1 MSRQAAIYCRLSQ
14 DRSGEGVV
22 VERQERECRKLAASL
37 GWEVGKVYID
47 NDVSAYGRK
56 PRPNYRRMLEDVRGE
71 QVDAVV
77 AYHSDRLY
85 RHPMDLEE
93 LVSLAEAH
101 SLKIATV
108 QAGDLDLSTSAGRHV
123 ARILGSTA
131 RVEVERLAERTTA
144 GKADAA
150 SRGAW
155 NGGQRIYGYET
166 IKAQHRK
173 ADEPALRVLPH
184 EAQVVQDAAS
194 RVLAGES
201 LRSIARALTK
211 AGETTTTGKAW
222 TGSALRKVLVRPA
235 TAGLRGSA
243 GEVIGKGQWE
253 PLLDEDTWRG
263 VLAIVTDP
271 SRRTTDRY
279 ARTYLGSG
287 LYLCGVCG
295 AEASSTPA
303 PLTGNTTA
311 GGGPGA
317 RRAAYRCRAADRDG
331 VSHVVRDVERLD
343 AFVVDIL
350 VERLSRPDAL
360 EASAPP
366 LVDTTPL
373 HTEAA
378 ALRARLEEAA
388 SGWAA
393 GALTQGQLM
402 RATTELRARLEDVEQ
417 RIGQARQG
425 SALDGL
431 AGTTDVRGTWE
442 AMSLDRRR
450 AVLDLLVVVTVLP
463 REHAGR
469 LPGGAYFDPNAVK
482 IEWKASA

>member
-1 MSRQAAIYCRLSQ
+1 MTETVAVYCRLSQ
-14 DRSGEGVV
+14 DRTGEGMV
-22 VERQERECRKLAASL
+22 VERQERECRALAERL
-37 GWEVGKVYID
+37 GWNVADTYVD
-47 NDVSAYGRK
+47 NDVSAYGRR
-56 PRPNYRRMLEDVRGE
+56 PRPRYRQMLDDVKAGR
-71 QVDAVV
+71 VTAVI

-93 LVSLAEAH
+93 LVGLAEAH

-150 SRGAW
+150 RRGAW

-166 IKAQHRK
+166 VKAEHR
-173 ADEPALRVLPH
+173 APDEPALRVIPA
-184 EAQVVQDAAS
+184 EADVIQQAAR

-201 LRSIARALTK
+201 LRAVARSLNEQGA
-211 AGETTTTGKAW
+211 TTTTGKPW
-222 TGSALRKVLVRPA
+222 TGSALRKVLIRPA

-243 GEVIGKGQWE
+243 GEVIGKGEWE

-263 VLAIVTDP
+263 VVAVLTDP

-295 AEASSTPA
+295 G

-311 GGGPGA
+311 GGGPGN

-331 VSHVVRDVERLD
+331 QSHVVRDVERLD
-343 AFVVDIL
+343 AFVVNVI
-350 VERLSRPDAL
+350 VERLSRLDAL

-366 LVDTTPL
+366 PEDTTPL

-378 ALRARLEEAA
+378 ALRARLDDAA
-388 SGWAA
+388 RGWAA
-393 GALTQGQLM
+393 GALTQAQLLA
-402 RATTELRARLEDVEQ
+402 ATSELRTRLDAVEA
-417 RIGQARQG
+417 RIGQVRQG
-425 SALDGL
+425 GALDGL
-431 AGTTDVRGTWE
+431 TGADDVRAAWE
-442 AMSLDRRR
+442 AMPLDRRR
-450 AVLDLLVVVTVLP
+450 SVVDLLVNVTVLP
-463 REHAGR
+463 REKTGR
-469 LPGGAYFDPNAVK
+469 LRGGTYFDPTKVLITPKGEA
-482 IEWKASA
+482 

>member
-1 MSRQAAIYCRLSQ
+1 M
-14 DRSGEGVV
+14 V
-22 VERQERECRKLAASL
+22 VERQERECRALAERL
-37 GWEVGKVYID
+37 GWQVTETYVD
-47 NDVSAYGRK
+47 NDVSAYGRR
-56 PRPNYRRMLEDVRGE
+56 PRPRYRQMLEDVKAGR
-71 QVDAVV
+71 VSAVI

-93 LVSLAEAH
+93 LVALAEAH

-150 SRGAW
+150 RKGAW

-166 IKAQHRK
+166 VKAEHR
-173 ADEPALRVLPH
+173 APDEPALRVLPH
-184 EAQVVQDAAS
+184 EADVVQEAAR

-201 LRSIARALTK
+201 LRAVARSLNER
-211 AGETTTTGKAW
+211 GETTTTGKAW
-222 TGSALRKVLVRPA
+222 TGSALRKVLLRPA

-263 VLAIVTDP
+263 VVAVLTDP

-295 AEASSTPA
+295 G

-311 GGGPGA
+311 GGGPGN

-331 VSHVVRDVERLD
+331 QSHVVRDVERLD
-343 AFVVDIL
+343 AWVVEVI

-360 EASAPP
+360 EASAPRQE
-366 LVDTTPL
+366 DTAPL
-373 HTEAA
+373 HAEAA
-378 ALRARLEEAA
+378 ALRARLDEAA
-388 SGWAA
+388 RGWAA
-393 GALTQGQLM
+393 GALTQAQLLA
-402 RATTELRARLEDVEQ
+402 ATSELRTRLDAVEA
-417 RIGQARQG
+417 RIGQSRQG
-425 SALDGL
+425 SVLDGL
-431 AGTTDVRGTWE
+431 TGADDVRAAWE
-442 AMSLDRRR
+442 AMPLDRQR
-450 AVLDLLVVVTVLP
+450 AVLDVLMTVTVLP
-463 REHAGR
+463 REKTGR
-469 LPGGAYFDPNAVK
+469 LRGGTYFDPSKVVFTPK
-482 IEWKASA
+482 GAS

>member
-1 MSRQAAIYCRLSQ
+1 MTQRAAIYTRLSQ
-14 DRSGEGVV
+14 DRNGEAIVV
-22 VERQERECRKLAASL
+22 ARQERACRELVERL
-37 GWEVGKVYID
+37 GWDVAEVYED
-47 NDVSAYGRK
+47 NDTSAFGRK
-56 PRPNYRRMLEDVRGE
+56 PRPAYLRMLEDVKAGR
-71 QVDAVV
+71 VTALV

-85 RHPMDLEE
+85 RHPADLEE
-93 LVSLAEAH
+93 LVRLAEAH
-101 SLKIATV
+101 SLQIATA
-108 QAGDLDLSTSAGRHV
+108 QSGDLDLSTSAGRMV

-131 RVEVERLAERTTA
+131 RGEVERLAERTKA

-150 SRGAW
+150 TRGAW
-155 NGGQRIYGYET
+155 NGGQRIYGYRT
-166 IKAQHRK
+166 VKAKDRK
-173 ADEPALRVLPH
+173 PGEPALVVIPH
-184 EAQVVQDAAS
+184 EAEVVRDAAR

-201 LRSIARALTK
+201 LRSIARALDE
-211 AGETTTTGKAW
+211 AGAVTTTGKPW
-222 TGSALRKVLVRPA
+222 TGPTLRKVLLRPA

-263 VLAIVTDP
+263 VVAILSDA

-295 AEASSTPA
+295 G

-317 RRAAYRCRAADRDG
+317 RRAAYRCRIADRDG
-331 VSHVVRDVERLD
+331 VSHVVRGVERLD
-343 AFVVDIL
+343 EWVVNVM

-360 EASAPP
+360 AASAPP
-366 LVDTTPL
+366 PEDTTPL

-378 ALRARLEEAA
+378 GLRARLDEAA
-388 SGWAA
+388 RGWAA
-393 GALTQGQLM
+393 GALTQAQLL
-402 RATTELRARLEDVEQ
+402 AASSELRTRLEQVEG

-431 AGTTDVRGTWE
+431 AGAEDVHAAWE
-442 AMSLDRRR
+442 GLSLDRRR
-450 AVLDLLVVVTVLP
+450 AVLDLLVMVTVLP

-469 LPGGAYFDPNAVK
+469 LPGGAYFDHTAVR
-482 IEWKASA
+482 IDWKGAA